1 MVIGA
6 ADYIIAAADF
16 IISGADYKII
26 AGEAENMKLAKIVQA
41 GIVCCISVWAGGS
54 LINKKRDVPD
64 SPVHLFFIILIRL

>member
-1 MVIGA
+1 M
-6 ADYIIAAADF
+6 
-16 IISGADYKII
+16 